1 MPKAEGKDND
11 MFILTLLDEK
21 NESAF
26 LPALTAQAAR
36 NANLIIGVIET
47 ETDTACGVL
56 AAELRADGERDSFVI
71 LQLTVAEEFRGKG
84 AESAMLRYLED
95 ITSDIGCS
103 SVYAS
108 ELIMDGEESENEQYY
123 LGTGF
128 YVEDRSLPLKGFTF
142 SDISVRSRKSDCACI
157 PLMNLS
163 DEDWDEFQNKIQ
175 TTSFYVGERSE
186 YDKSLSTFLF
196 QKDRQICGGI
206 LVQDEGQELFI
217 DCIAIF
223 GRDEEAL
230 FNDLFFELYKKSRL
244 KKQPDTIVRMYQP
257 SGFVYQKMLQE
268 MTAQKAKT
276 VGKLVNYT
284 YVVPAV

>member
-128 YVEDRSLPLKGFTF
+128 YAEERSLPLKGFTL
-142 SDISVRSRKSDCACI
+142 SDIIVRSRKSDCVSI
-157 PLMNLS
+157 PLINLS
-163 DEDWDEFQNKIQ
+163 DEDWEEFRDKIQ
-175 TTSFYVGERSE
+175 TISFNVGERSE
-186 YDKSLSTFLF
+186 YDTSLSTILF

-206 LVQDEGQELFI
+206 LVQNEGQELFI
-217 DCIAIF
+217 DVIAVF

-230 FNDLFFELYKKSRL
+230 INDLFFDLYKKSRL
-244 KKQPDTIVRMYQP
+244 KRELSTIVRMYQP

-268 MTAQKAKT
+268 MTAQKVKT